1 MIKYTDEQQQIRL
14 LFMRHLLE
22 EWLKNASL
30 IDDFKNHPNVAFT
43 THGSNTLI
51 GWKCLRK
58 QKTKN
63 HVEFNQ
69 FLRDMKR
76 ELNMLI
82 EVVRNKW
89 ANEFKRLEREETKI
103 WRKYEKLSRK
113 FQENRA
119 EFSEF
124 DRLET
129 QNLWQTAME
138 IRAKERFIAAMLSS
152 QIIQLRDIRRNKD
165 GLIFDFVS

>member
-22 EWLKNASL
+22 EWLKSASL
-30 IDDFKNHPNVAFT
+30 IDDFKNHPNVAFSK
-43 THGSNTLI
+43 HGANTLI
-51 GWKCLRK
+51 GWKCLK
-58 QKTKN
+58 TKKTKN

-69 FLRDMKR
+69 FLRGMKK

-82 EVVRNKW
+82 DVVRNKW
-89 ANEFKRLEREETKI
+89 ASDLKRLEREEIKI

-113 FQENRA
+113 FKENRD

-124 DRLET
+124 DRIEMHD
-129 QNLWQTAME
+129 LWQTATD
-138 IRAKERFIAAMLSS
+138 IRAKERFICAMLSS
-152 QIIQLRDIRRNKD
+152 QIIQVRDIRRNKD

>member
-22 EWLKNASL
+22 EWLKSASL
-30 IDDFKNHPNVAFT
+30 IEDFKNHPNVAFT
-43 THGSNTLI
+43 KHGANTLI
-51 GWKCLRK
+51 GWKCLK
-58 QKTKN
+58 TQKTKN
-63 HVEFNQ
+63 NVEFNK
-69 FLRDMKR
+69 FLRDMKK

-82 EVVRNKW
+82 NVVRNKW
-89 ANEFKRLEREETKI
+89 AAQFKKLEREETKI

-129 QNLWQTAME
+129 QNLWQSAME

-152 QIIQLRDIRRNKD
+152 QIIQVRDIQRNKD

>member
-1 MIKYTDEQQQIRL
+1 MIKYTEDQQQIRL

-22 EWLKNASL
+22 EWLKSASL
-30 IDDFKNHPNVAFT
+30 IEDFKNHPNVAFT
-43 THGSNTLI
+43 KHGANTLI
-51 GWKCLRK
+51 GWKCLKTK
-58 QKTKN
+58 QTKN
-63 HVEFNQ
+63 HVGFNQ
-69 FLRDMKR
+69 FLCDMKR

-89 ANEFKRLEREETKI
+89 AAQFKKLEREETKI

-113 FQENRA
+113 FKENRA

-124 DRLET
+124 DRRET
-129 QNLWQTAME
+129 QELWQSAME
-138 IRAKERFIAAMLSS
+138 IRAKERFIGAMLSS
-152 QIIQLRDIRRNKD
+152 QIIQVRDIRRNKD